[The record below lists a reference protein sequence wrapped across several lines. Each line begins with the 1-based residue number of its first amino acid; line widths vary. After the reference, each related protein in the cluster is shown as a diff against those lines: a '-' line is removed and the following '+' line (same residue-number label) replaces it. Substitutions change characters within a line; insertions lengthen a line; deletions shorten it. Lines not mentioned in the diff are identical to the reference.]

1 MLNGQAP
8 AGGAVVSL
16 TSNSPAASPPATA
29 TVAPGSF
36 SVSFPI
42 PTSTVT
48 ANTVVTITAS
58 WNGVSAQAQVTL
70 TPQLPPTS
78 LTLSPT
84 STIGTGG
91 SSFGTVA
98 IASPALSDEILQ
110 VTSSN
115 PAVAQ
120 VNNGVMIPAG
130 VTRGGFNI
138 FTVSVTVQTLVTI
151 SVSGGGV
158 TKSATLTV
166 NPDTPPPPL
175 PSADTVKV
183 TLCEYNTATKVL
195 RVGAT
200 STSSSATLTVV
211 VSSTGVT
218 IGTLTNNGGGKYSGQ
233 FGWSVNPQS
242 ITVKS
247 ALGGSASCT
256 VVAVD

>member
-1 MLNGQAP
+1 
-8 AGGAVVSL
+8 V
-16 TSNSPAASPPATA
+16 
-29 TVAPGSF
+29 
-36 SVSFPI
+36 
-42 PTSTVT
+42 
-48 ANTVVTITAS
+48 S

-98 IASPALSDEILQ
+98 IASPAPSDEILQ

-138 FTVSVTVQTLVTI
+138 FTTSVTVQTLVTI

-166 NPDTPPPPL
+166 NPDSQPPPP
-175 PSADTVKV
+175 PPQADTVKV

-195 RVGAT
+195 HVEAT
-200 STSSSATLTVV
+200 STSSSATLTAV

-233 FGWSVNPQS
+233 FSWSVNPQS

-247 ALGGSASCT
+247 SLGGSASRT
-256 VVAVD
+256 VVVID